1 VKNLNKSRDSGLVTM
16 AITRFHIQI
25 SSAAFAKTARSLH
38 RKNLRSLGP
47 LRVQIALSGDN
58 SGSCGDNAP
67 EIGVGRG
74 ESGGIVSDLS
84 GAFDVGSVQRMGSMA
99 VVAVTSN
106 GLAEYGRRVKVGFG
120 S

>member
-1 VKNLNKSRDSGLVTM
+1 M

-58 SGSCGDNAP
+58 SGRCGDNAP

-99 VVAVTSN
+99 VVAVTSS
-106 GLAEYGRRVKVGFG
+106 GPKLCWPACMEAVMPVR
-120 S
+120 